1 MAELV
6 LDLRHF
12 IERCEE
18 MGELQVVE
26 GTHWYLEIGALTFE
40 VAASTTNPPA
50 LLFDRVEGYPPG
62 FRVLTMPADTNRRV
76 ALALGLSDN
85 VSRMDT
91 VRELKNKYKEPMD
104 LIPPVKVNDGPV
116 FENQDTGDDVDLF
129 KFPVPQWT
137 ALDGGR
143 YIGTGDTVIARDP
156 DEGWINISTH
166 RIQVLDKSRC
176 IMYIESGQQLNT
188 IREKCWKKGES
199 CPMAVTIGTHPLI
212 VSVGGTKLPWGMS
225 EYDYAGWWMKRPV
238 EVVEGPATGLPIPAH
253 AEIVLE
259 GEMPSRD
266 VESAQEGP
274 FAEFTGHYSP
284 GGNEA
289 IFQVQRVL
297 YRNDPIMLGVMT
309 YLGPGVPTWTR
320 SQTTSAEIWNRL
332 DDIVPGVTGVWLFED
347 FGKERCLAVSL
358 KQQYPGHVKQAALA
372 ALANY
377 TLNRKYIVVVD
388 DDIDPSNLR
397 EVLFAMGNRANPEK
411 FDIIRGTRA
420 SKLDPLCADPEKQRT
435 GDLTISTLLIDA
447 CKPFEWIEKF
457 PPAIT
462 FDKDLRAK
470 VREKWKGLMES
481 L

>member
-1 MAELV
+1 
-6 LDLRHF
+6 
-12 IERCEE
+12 
-18 MGELQVVE
+18 
-26 GTHWYLEIGALTFE
+26 
-40 VAASTTNPPA
+40 
-50 LLFDRVEGYPPG
+50 
-62 FRVLTMPADTNRRV
+62 
-76 ALALGLSDN
+76 
-85 VSRMDT
+85 
-91 VRELKNKYKEPMD
+91 
-104 LIPPVKVNDGPV
+104 
-116 FENQDTGDDVDLF
+116 
-129 KFPVPQWT
+129 
-137 ALDGGR
+137 
-143 YIGTGDTVIARDP
+143 
-156 DEGWINISTH
+156 
-166 RIQVLDKSRC
+166 
-176 IMYIESGQQLNT
+176 
-188 IREKCWKKGES
+188 
-199 CPMAVTIGTHPLI
+199 
-212 VSVGGTKLPWGMS
+212 MS

-259 GEMPSRD
+259 GEMASRD
-266 VESAQEGP
+266 VELAREGP

-289 IFQVQRVL
+289 IFRVQRVL

-332 DDIVPGVTGVWLFED
+332 DDIVPGVAGVWLFED

-411 FDIIRGTRA
+411 FDLIRGTRA

-447 CKPFEWIEKF
+447 CKPFEWIQEF

-470 VREKWKGLMES
+470 VRGKWKGLMES